1 MTGQEGGQPAAE
13 TRPSEAQS
21 GPPAPVQPDPPTSV
35 QPGPPAPAGAAP
47 VPADGQPTTG
57 PVQPAEATDNPAA
70 EAGPAPQQRPAPA
83 YEPAPARPFRG
94 ATPALGSAW
103 LGAPGTLAGPS
114 GIEPTTG
121 APLAMLPR
129 RAPRATAP
137 TWNGPTGSLPTAAP
151 GTDPETAQEDDFWLP
166 IEEVH
171 WDGTPVQPTPR
182 TWYGRPK
189 DPDATATRRRVPR
202 PPKPPRNPA
211 LGLAGVILCSL
222 VVSFFAWVSAEPFWL
237 AVGHGELGTATVQTC
252 TGRGLG
258 QHCRGTFGAD
268 SGGLRVHDIRLV
280 DVGAAHR
287 EFGSRITARMTGA
300 DSGKAYVGA
309 GTGLLHLR
317 WILGF
322 GMVLLCCVGAGWTS
336 GALRLVERRARHA
349 AALVSVAGPLLLA
362 AGFLAGAY

>member
-13 TRPSEAQS
+13 TRPSETQP
-21 GPPAPVQPDPPTSV
+21 GPTAPA
-35 QPGPPAPAGAAP
+35 QPGPPTPAGTAS
-47 VPADGQPTTG
+47 GQSPTG

-137 TWNGPTGSLPTAAP
+137 TWSGPTGSLPTAAP
-151 GTDPETAQEDDFWLP
+151 GTDPEAAEEDDFWLP

-189 DPDATATRRRVPR
+189 DPAAAATRRRVPR

-222 VVSFFAWVSAEPFWL
+222 VASFFAWVSAEPFWL

-252 TGRGLG
+252 TGHGLG
-258 QHCRGTFGAD
+258 QHCRGTFSAD
-268 SGGLRVHDIRLV
+268 SGSVRVHDIRLV

-287 EFGSRITARMTGA
+287 EFGSRFTARMTGA

-317 WILGF
+317 WVLGF

-336 GALRLVERRARHA
+336 GALRLVERRNRHT